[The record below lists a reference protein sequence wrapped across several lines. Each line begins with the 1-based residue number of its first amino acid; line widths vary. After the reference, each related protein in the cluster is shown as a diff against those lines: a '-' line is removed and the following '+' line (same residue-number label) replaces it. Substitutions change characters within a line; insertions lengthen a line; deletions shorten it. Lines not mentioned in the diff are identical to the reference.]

1 MYPVS
6 KKKKKKEETHLSHV
20 TTNLPNLRKKQQP
33 RHPLM
38 GAESRLARKIM
49 QVRDQ
54 SLEHVFHPLIL
65 AQGVDLVY
73 VFGDVV
79 GR

>member
-1 MYPVS
+1 
-6 KKKKKKEETHLSHV
+6 
-20 TTNLPNLRKKQQP
+20 
-33 RHPLM
+33 M